1 MSKDTT
7 KWYAEWFNTPYYHS
21 LYKNRDDSEAK
32 KFMDKL
38 TQHLS
43 LQKEETI
50 MDLACGKGR
59 HSRYLNS
66 LGYQVTGVDLS
77 PNSIA
82 FAKQFENDR
91 LHFAVHDM
99 TQVYNCKFD
108 VIFNLFTSF
117 GYFENQEDNLNTI
130 KAIKSNLKPNG
141 IGVIDFMNVDYVI
154 ANLVASEA
162 KSIDHITYNINRFV
176 ENGFITK
183 EIKFID
189 QGEPYTFFERVKAID
204 LDEFKAYFDIA
215 GLTLLEIYGDYNL
228 TKFSKNSS
236 PRLIMIFQ

>member
-1 MSKDTT
+1 MPKDTT

-32 KFMDKL
+32 KFMDNL

-43 LQKEETI
+43 LQTDETI
-50 MDLACGKGR
+50 LDLACGKGR

-77 PNSIA
+77 KNSID
-82 FAKQFENDR
+82 FAKQHENER
-91 LHFAVHDM
+91 LEFAVHDM
-99 TQVYNCKFD
+99 TQVYPQQFN

-117 GYFENQEDNLNTI
+117 GYFEKEEDNLNTI
-130 KAIKSNLKPNG
+130 KAIKSNLKTNG
-141 IGVIDFMNVDYVI
+141 IGVIDFMNVNYVI
-154 ANLVASEA
+154 DNLVPSET
-162 KSIDHITYNINRFV
+162 KTIEGVTYTISRFV
-176 ENGFITK
+176 ENGFINK
-183 EIKFID
+183 EINFID
-189 QGEPYTFFERVKAID
+189 QGDVFTFTERVKAIK
-204 LDEFKAYFDIA
+204 LDEFKAYFETA

-228 TKFSKNSS
+228 TKFNTASS

>member
-1 MSKDTT
+1 MSKETT

-32 KFMDKL
+32 KFMDNL

-77 PNSIA
+77 QNSIA
-82 FAKQFENDR
+82 FAKEFENER

-99 TQVYNCKFD
+99 THVYHQQFN
-108 VIFNLFTSF
+108 VIVNLFTSF
-117 GYFENQEDNLNTI
+117 GYFEKEEDNLNTI
-130 KAIKSNLKPNG
+130 KAIKANLKQNG

-154 ANLVASEA
+154 DNLVPSES
-162 KSIDHITYNINRFV
+162 KVIEGITYNINRFV
-176 ENGFITK
+176 EDDFITK

-189 QGEPYTFFERVKAID
+189 QGDTFTFFERVKAID
-204 LDEFKAYFDIA
+204 LNQFKAYFKAA

-228 TKFSKNSS
+228 TKFNRNNS